1 MGWGPRGQTSALL
14 PHRPLGHGLSK
25 FSSRKPRRQVR
36 GSWDQVG
43 PRGSCWGEWA
53 APPGGTPL
61 SLGGIWGTAS
71 EEGTTT
77 CRPPRA
83 ACTVEAWGR
92 RRRPRGAAPR
102 PKDKARS
109 GRRRRVAG
117 PCSSR
122 GRKAGPGP
130 VAATSGR
137 AARRARS
144 RHFHST
150 SHLPAAWHPNPR
162 EPARPPLGPAP
173 SPTSPLTSRWL
184 RVPLPT
190 WPSLLR
196 PPPKAAPGVPGGAL
210 LPSSLQ
216 PQWGPAYRPRHAQQP
231 PQPPRRGAQQTP
243 PRRRS
248 AVGAG
253 MPSPGRS
260 QSGTHLPTRPPTVRP
275 GGPWGL
281 SRQLW

>member
-1 MGWGPRGQTSALL
+1 MELRPDPRTRPGAEGGAGWQGPA
-14 PHRPLGHGLSK
+14 RPAA
-25 FSSRKPRRQVR
+25 RKQ
-36 GSWDQVG
+36 GSV
-43 PRGSCWGEWA
+43 P
-53 APPGGTPL
+53 
-61 SLGGIWGTAS
+61 
-71 EEGTTT
+71 
-77 CRPPRA
+77 
-83 ACTVEAWGR
+83 
-92 RRRPRGAAPR
+92 
-102 PKDKARS
+102 
-109 GRRRRVAG
+109 
-117 PCSSR
+117 
-122 GRKAGPGP
+122 
-130 VAATSGR
+130 AATSGR
-137 AARRARS
+137 EARRARS

-243 PRRRS
+243 ARRRS

-253 MPSPGRS
+253 MPSRGRS
-260 QSGTHLPTRPPTVRP
+260 QSGTHLPTRPPPSAPGSPGASPDSSGNAEPGKGCTPPAVR
-275 GGPWGL
+275 
-281 SRQLW
+281 